1 MLEFIELG
9 LDIKYKI
16 NIISAAHIR
25 NKQLCTAEDKP
36 NNLYCMFKC
45 SMNSTRKTSIRENI
59 NRPTTVVIRCHI
71 ENIK

>member
-1 MLEFIELG
+1 MLDFIDID

-59 NRPTTVVIRCHI
+59 NTTVVI
-71 ENIK
+71 